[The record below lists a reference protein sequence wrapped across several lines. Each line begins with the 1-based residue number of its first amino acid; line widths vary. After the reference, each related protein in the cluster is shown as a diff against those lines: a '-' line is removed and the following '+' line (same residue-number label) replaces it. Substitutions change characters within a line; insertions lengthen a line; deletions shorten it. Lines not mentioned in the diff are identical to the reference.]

1 MVSLLG
7 FCTFGALNQHGCSV
21 VRSMICNLHHYFW
34 IAAREKVVGWYSTGP
49 RLREADLDITEL
61 MTNYCDTPLLVI
73 CEVQVS
79 NAVVSHVCN
88 PAQGV

>member
-1 MVSLLG
+1 MLD
-7 FCTFGALNQHGCSV
+7 
-21 VRSMICNLHHYFW
+21 
-34 IAAREKVVGWYSTGP
+34 AAREKVVGWYSTGP

-79 NAVVSHVCN
+79 IISQAHLL
-88 PAQGV
+88 